1 MNLII
6 YNKFIQTYD
15 EKFYRKDKIENDELF
30 LGSRMEQELNF
41 SSFNKIKRVTNE
53 ELAAM
58 WTRYFENKDDRNL
71 RDQLIL
77 QYIYLTR
84 YVVGRVKVALPPTF
98 TYEDIS
104 SYGIEG
110 LIDAVE
116 KFTPKMGARFET
128 YALVRIRG
136 NIIDK
141 VRSQDFLPRSVR
153 RKIRDVKEAQDILKS
168 QYGRAATNSEIAQ
181 YLGIE
186 KEKVEQL
193 LADDTTITSIY
204 DKKGAADGDI
214 EIIDT
219 IEDSQTL
226 APHEEV
232 EEKDIKKGL
241 EIALKRLPERERTI
255 MVLYYHENMTLKE
268 IGDAINVSESR
279 VSQLHAQAIMK
290 LKNLL
295 SENRTERLKKS
306 II

>member
-1 MNLII
+1 MCHVIG
-6 YNKFIQTYD
+6 QS
-15 EKFYRKDKIENDELF
+15 
-30 LGSRMEQELNF
+30 GMEQELDF
-41 SSFNKIKRVTNE
+41 SSYNKIERASNE
-53 ELAAM
+53 ELAQLWAL
-58 WTRYFENKDDRNL
+58 YFDDHENKTL
-71 RDQLIL
+71 RDKLIL
-77 QYIYLTR
+77 QYIYLKR

-98 TYEDIS
+98 SYEDIS

-116 KFTPKMGARFET
+116 KYSPKLGARFET
-128 YALVRIRG
+128 YALIRIRG

-153 RKIRDVKEAQDILKS
+153 RKIKDVKEAQEELKR
-168 QYGRAATNSEIAQ
+168 QYGRSATNTEIAN

-219 IEDSQTL
+219 IEDSKNL
-226 APHEEV
+226 NPHDQMESNDV
-232 EEKDIKKGL
+232 KKEL
-241 EIALKRLPERERTI
+241 EDALKRLPERERTI

-268 IGDAINVSESR
+268 IGDAIQVSESR

-295 SENRTERLKKS
+295 SENRSERLKKS

>member
-1 MNLII
+1 
-6 YNKFIQTYD
+6 
-15 EKFYRKDKIENDELF
+15 
-30 LGSRMEQELNF
+30 MEQELDF
-41 SSFNKIKRVTNE
+41 SSYNKIKRASNE
-53 ELAAM
+53 ELASL
-58 WTRYFENKDDRNL
+58 WTRYFDDHNNKHL
-71 RDQLIL
+71 RDELIL

-84 YVVGRVKVALPPTF
+84 YVVGRVKVALPPSF
-98 TYEDIS
+98 SYEDIS

-116 KFTPKMGARFET
+116 KYTPKMGARFET

-153 RKIRDVKEAQDILKS
+153 RKIRDVKEAQEELKK
-168 QYGRAATNSEIAQ
+168 QFGRSATNTEIAN

-193 LADDTTITSIY
+193 LAEDTTVTSIY
-204 DKKGAADGDI
+204 DKKGAADGDL

-219 IEDSQTL
+219 LEDSRTL
-226 APHEEV
+226 APHEQL
-232 EEKDIKKGL
+232 EEKDVKKEL
-241 EIALKRLPERERTI
+241 EGALKRLPERERTI

-268 IGDAINVSESR
+268 IGDAINISESR

-295 SENRTERLKKS
+295 SENRSERLKKS

>member
-1 MNLII
+1 MGI
-6 YNKFIQTYD
+6 
-15 EKFYRKDKIENDELF
+15 
-30 LGSRMEQELNF
+30 GMEQNLDF
-41 SSFNKIKRVTNE
+41 SSYNKIKRASNE
-53 ELAAM
+53 ELAEL
-58 WTRYFENKDDRNL
+58 WTSYFEDHENKNL

-116 KFTPKMGARFET
+116 KYTPKMGARFET

-141 VRSQDFLPRSVR
+141 VRSQDFLPRSIR
-153 RKIRDVKEAQDILKS
+153 RKIKDVKVAQEELKK
-168 QYGRAATNSEIAQ
+168 QFGRSATNTEIAN

-186 KEKVEQL
+186 KEKVEQI
-193 LADDTTITSIY
+193 LAEDLTVTSIY
-204 DKKGAADGDI
+204 EKKGTNDGDI

-219 IEDSQTL
+219 IEDSKNLT
-226 APHEEV
+226 PHDQY
-232 EEKDIKKGL
+232 EEKDVKKEL

-268 IGDAINVSESR
+268 IGDAINISESR

-295 SENRTERLKKS
+295 SENRSERLKRS